1 MQVLRFAAEGRETVG
16 VLSDGKVYD
25 LADLVPGTSGD
36 MIDVLKAGP
45 ALMEEAR
52 RSLQGAQGL
61 PLESVKVLS
70 PIERPGKFICMGL
83 NYLEHVKEGGR
94 DIPEYPTLFL
104 RVQTSLLPPDGEIR
118 LPKVSDK
125 LDYEAELLVVIGKTA
140 HAVPEDTAL
149 DHVYGYSAFNDG
161 SLRDYQR
168 RTTQWTA
175 GKNFDA
181 TGPFGPV
188 IVTADELPAGG
199 AGLSI
204 RSRLNGEI
212 MQDGNTRDLMFS
224 VASII
229 SYASHVMT
237 LEPGDVI
244 ATGTPSG
251 VGFARTP
258 PVFLKAGDLIEIE
271 IEGIPTLSNRV
282 VAAA

>member
-1 MQVLRFAAEGRETVG
+1 MQVLRFSAEGRETVG
-16 VLSDGKVYD
+16 VLNDGKVYD
-25 LADLVPGTSGD
+25 LADLVSGTSGD

-61 PLESVKVLS
+61 PLASVKVLS

-125 LDYEAELLVVIGKTA
+125 LDFEAELLVVIGKTA

-224 VASII
+224 VSSII